1 MVLTKEQ
8 VAVLREL
15 VNANEWNMGVWN
27 NATGRNLPENMT
39 GLLDTID
46 DSGRA
51 IRVQKRA
58 LELAMRAFLHPDK
71 ADETIRE
78 FIAMYVEQAER
89 EEAE

>member
-1 MVLTKEQ
+1 MAVMAKKVLAEWR
-8 VAVLREL
+8 VLRRQGECTRQ
-15 VNANEWNMGVWN
+15 E
-27 NATGRNLPENMT
+27 RD
-39 GLLDTID
+39 LLDTID

>member
-1 MVLTKEQ
+1 MVLTEEQ
-8 VAVLREL
+8 L
-15 VNANEWNMGVWN
+15 
-27 NATGRNLPENMT
+27 TGIRRWFQQHQMHLTKQEAAD
-39 GLLDTID
+39 LLDTID